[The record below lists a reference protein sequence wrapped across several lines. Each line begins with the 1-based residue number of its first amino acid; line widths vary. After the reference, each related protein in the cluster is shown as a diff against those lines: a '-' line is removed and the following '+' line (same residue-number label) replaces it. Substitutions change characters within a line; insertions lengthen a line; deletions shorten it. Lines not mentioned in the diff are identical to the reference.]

1 MADRKPAPPRA
12 QVDKVI
18 EFIVANEPLFA
29 VGEIENFGVKQRG
42 YVNAPPDLRFLM
54 VAAMEH
60 KDRTAVVFED
70 QRWTY
75 GELVGKSIAVANG
88 LIERHGVTPGTRV
101 VLAMRNCPEWMAC
114 FLGIIAAGGVVV
126 PMNGWWTSEEIGY
139 GLRDCGAKLI
149 IAGSRQAERML
160 PHLKPLDLTLIGI
173 REGVEGCSDSF
184 DGLVAAGAGKPAPEL
199 VIKPDDDFAI
209 FYTSGSTGAPK
220 GAVLSHGGAV
230 TAIMSY
236 ALIGAGM
243 KHANGGEEFFG
254 ETPGVLVAVPLFH
267 CTGSHAV
274 FMTSLLAGRKM
285 VLMRKWDAGDAV
297 DLIEREQLT
306 NMVGVPTM
314 SHEVTLEA
322 ERRGTRLTSLMDM
335 GSGGAKRPAAHVERL
350 ATVFPQAW
358 SSSGYGLTET
368 NALGAY
374 NNMADYQAKP
384 NSCGRAVPA
393 VTEIK
398 IVREDGSTAPAG
410 EAGEVWI
417 KSPCLFK
424 GYLNQPEATAAVLT
438 EDRWFKTGDVGVL
451 DEDGFLSIVDRLKD
465 MVIRGGENISCLEV
479 EGALAAHPDI
489 VEAAV
494 IGIPDERLGE
504 RVGAAILLR
513 EGAVLH
519 NDEIDEFLKPHLAA
533 FKRPAHYWRLD
544 APLPRGGTGKVDKPG
559 LRKQLLTDGDI
570 D

>member
-1 MADRKPAPPRA
+1 MTDRKPAPSRD
-12 QVDKVI
+12 QVDKVV

-42 YVNAPPDLRFLM
+42 YVNAPPDLRFLLA
-54 VAAMEH
+54 AAMEF
-60 KDRTAVVFED
+60 KDKTAVVFED

-75 GELVGKSIAVANG
+75 GELIGNAIAVANG

-126 PMNGWWTSEEIGY
+126 PMNGWWTSEEVGY
-139 GLRDCGAKLI
+139 GLRDSDANI
-149 IAGSRQAERML
+149 VIAGSRQAARML
-160 PHLKPLDLTLIGI
+160 PHLKPLGLTLIGI
-173 REGVEGCSDSF
+173 RPGVEGCTDSF
-184 DGLVAAGAGKPAPEL
+184 DALVAAGAGKPAPEL
-199 VIKPDDDFAI
+199 TIDTDSDFAI

-220 GAVLSHGGAV
+220 GAVLTHRGAV
-230 TAIMSY
+230 TAVMSY
-236 ALIGAGM
+236 GLLGASM
-243 KHANGGEEFFG
+243 KHAMGGTDHFG
-254 ETPGVLVAVPLFH
+254 DNPGVLVAVPLFH

-274 FMTSLLAGRKM
+274 FMTSLLSGRKM
-285 VLMRKWDAGDAV
+285 VLMRKWDAADAV

-322 ERRGTRLTSLMDM
+322 ERRGVHLDSLMDM
-335 GSGGAKRPAAHVERL
+335 GSGGAKRPAAHVDRL
-350 ATVFPQAW
+350 AKVFPQAW

-374 NNMADYQAKP
+374 NNMAEYQAKP
-384 NSCGRAVPA
+384 GSCGRPVPA

-398 IVREDGSTAPAG
+398 IVRPDGSTAPTG
-410 EAGEVWI
+410 EPGEVWI
-417 KSPCLFK
+417 KSPCVFK

-451 DEDGFLSIVDRLKD
+451 DEEGFLSIVDRIKD

-489 VEAAV
+489 IEAAV

-513 EGAVLH
+513 EGATLH
-519 NDEIDEFLKPHLAA
+519 NDEIDAFLKPHLAA

-559 LRKQLLTDGDI
+559 LRKELLTEGNI